1 MNCSSVDVKAY
12 ALGEAP
18 PDAACAAHIQSCE
31 SCREELERL
40 RLTRDALLTLQEEE
54 VPRRIAFVSD
64 KIFEPRW
71 WQRVWQSGPVM
82 AFASA
87 CVLAL
92 AIVAHD
98 YARPTAAPAPQAA
111 LVSASVEQQIQAEVE
126 KRVDARVAGAVNKAV
141 AESEARLAKATTMLE
156 TAQKQFEAQRR
167 SDLAMMQ
174 QTATYYQNKVG
185 QMMVATNA
193 NYGSGR

>member
-18 PDAACAAHIQSCE
+18 PDAACAAHIESCE

-40 RLTRDALLTLQEEE
+40 RLTRDALLTLPEEE
-54 VPRRIAFVSD
+54 IPRRIAFVSD

-71 WQRVWQSGPVM
+71 WQRIWQSGPVM

-87 CVLAL
+87 CVLAV
-92 AIVAHD
+92 AILAHD
-98 YARPTAAPAPQAA
+98 YARPAAQPPQAA

-126 KRVDARVAGAVNKAV
+126 KRVDARIASAVNKAT

-156 TAQKQFEAQRR
+156 TAQEQFEAQRR

-174 QTATYYQNKVG
+174 QTATYYENKVG
-185 QMMVATNA
+185 RLMVATNA
-193 NYGSGR
+193 NYGSGQ